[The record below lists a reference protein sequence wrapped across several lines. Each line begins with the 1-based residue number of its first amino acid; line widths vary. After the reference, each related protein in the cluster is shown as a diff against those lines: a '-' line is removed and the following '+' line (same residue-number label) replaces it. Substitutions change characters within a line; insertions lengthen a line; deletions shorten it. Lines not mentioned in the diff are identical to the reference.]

1 MRYDINILWIEDAD
15 TWQKGAQELFLEKC
29 EDGLLINIDYIGKT
43 DEVAT
48 LYKRIQTEA
57 NGYKIYDIMFIDFN
71 ISKNYNGDKIIE
83 EFRKNNIDADI
94 LFYSDKLTEEA
105 EKERIKSLNGDFNG
119 IYLAKRADF
128 QEKALMLYKKNSRK
142 LTSILN
148 IRGFLADK
156 TSENDFVM
164 NSYLLEEY
172 DSLKEEDKKDIS
184 RQINSLLLKRIEDI
198 SKNLKKGKD
207 LLKKSIHK
215 IKDINDLPDFL
226 FPISCRY
233 QIFFNLLK
241 LEEDKP
247 FEDEQ
252 IIEYLETVIKNRNTV
267 AHKKIDICRQHKYLK
282 YYDTIRQYRTRRCPY
297 DCKDHDNKNKIS
309 YEEWKE
315 LLKKTNEFSK
325 KFDTILEKLSQK
337 KD

>member
-1 MRYDINILWIEDAD
+1 M
-15 TWQKGAQELFLEKC
+15 
-29 EDGLLINIDYIGKT
+29 INIDYIGKA

-57 NGYKIYDIMFIDFN
+57 NGYKIYDIIFIDFN
-71 ISKNYNGDKIIE
+71 ISKDYNGDKIIE

-94 LFYSDKLTEEA
+94 LFYSDKLTEEG

-156 TSENDFVM
+156 TSENDFIM

-184 RQINSLLLKRIEDI
+184 NQINSLLSKRVKDI
-198 SKNLKKGKD
+198 SKNLKAGEKI
-207 LLKKSIHK
+207 LKKSIHK
-215 IKDINDLPDFL
+215 IKDIKNLPDFL
-226 FPISCRY
+226 FPISYRY

-241 LEEDKP
+241 VKGDNSFEETQKD
-247 FEDEQ
+247 
-252 IIEYLETVIKNRNTV
+252 EYLEIVIKNRNTV
-267 AHKKIDICRQHKYLK
+267 AHKKIDICKQNRYLK
-282 YYDTIRQYRTRRCPY
+282 FYDTMSQYRTRKCPD
-297 DCKDHDNKNKIS
+297 DCKDHDNDNKIS
-309 YEEWKE
+309 YEEWKV

-325 KFDTILEKLSQK
+325 KFDKILEKLK
-337 KD
+337 